1 MFKTAIEKVG
11 EYTRAIHFISN
22 VYGEKEVLPGAAS
35 LFFINDDGA
44 AVTCKHISSLIR
56 QAENIS
62 NKYASF
68 QNEKNAL
75 IKSGSYNKKIKEL
88 KQRYG
93 YDNPDISCQVKYQF
107 VDCVDFNSLDIIEHP
122 VYDLAI
128 LKMKNYTGSHYRSH
142 AVFAKDSKQLQPGL
156 FLCRLGYPF
165 PEFSNFNYDGT
176 NETINWTS
184 DPIKIVRFPLEGMM
198 TRHLA
203 DTNGKVYGIEIS
215 TPGLR
220 GQSGGPLFNS
230 DGVVFGMQSMTK
242 HLHLGFDM
250 RNHEII
256 SGGKKIKV
264 TNQPFLHVGQ
274 CMHVDIIKEFLQ
286 SNNIDFFEA

>member
-35 LFFINDDGA
+35 LFFINDDGV

-93 YDNPDISCQVKYQF
+93 YDNPDISRQVKYQF
-107 VDCVDFNSLDIIEHP
+107 VDCVDFNSLDIIEYP

-128 LKMKNYTGSHYRSH
+128 LKMKNYTGSQM
-142 AVFAKDSKQLQPGL
+142 KQ
-156 FLCRLGYPF
+156 
-165 PEFSNFNYDGT
+165 
-176 NETINWTS
+176 
-184 DPIKIVRFPLEGMM
+184 
-198 TRHLA
+198 
-203 DTNGKVYGIEIS
+203 
-215 TPGLR
+215 
-220 GQSGGPLFNS
+220 
-230 DGVVFGMQSMTK
+230 
-242 HLHLGFDM
+242 
-250 RNHEII
+250 
-256 SGGKKIKV
+256 
-264 TNQPFLHVGQ
+264 
-274 CMHVDIIKEFLQ
+274 
-286 SNNIDFFEA
+286 